1 MSVAD
6 RIGQPAGCT
15 DLTRIVHLTL
25 RCAGDVDALAQVLRS
40 LACREEPFGVM
51 LDVGDIA
58 LDRHRGAWP
67 EVRRLSGGRARF
79 GTWCRGVVYLFSS
92 PLCLSQAQIHL
103 SQAQRI
109 WGTRIHAGVDPDDAA
124 QWLEVLLEQHVW

>member
-6 RIGQPAGCT
+6 GIGQPAGYT
-15 DLTRIVHLTL
+15 DLAPIVHLTV
-25 RCAGDVDALAQVLRS
+25 RCAADVEGLAPVLRS
-40 LACREEPFGVM
+40 LACKEKPFGVI

-67 EVRRLSGGRARF
+67 EVRRLPGGRARF
-79 GTWCRGVVYLFSS
+79 GTWCRGVAYLFSS
-92 PLCLSQAQIHL
+92 PACLSEAQIHL
-103 SQAQRI
+103 SQAQRN
-109 WGTRIHAGVDPDDAA
+109 WGTRIHAGEDPDGAA